1 MKNTKLLIIILT
13 LIFGVSIMN
22 FTASAEVYT
31 ADKNTEL
38 ASAFEADTETA
49 NDTEVKSQ
57 SMASDSEEILED
69 ESASED
75 TADKGTFFQNL
86 AVNGF
91 LGMFLGIFIVLNMI
105 VEFFSLLFGR

>member
-1 MKNTKLLIIILT
+1 MKNTKLLIIMLT

-22 FTASAEVYT
+22 FTASAEVYSDEYT

-75 TADKGTFFQNL
+75 TAGKGTFFQRVFIY
-86 AVNGF
+86 AY
-91 LGMFLGIFIVLNMI
+91 LGMAFILNMI
-105 VEFFSLLFGR
+105 VEFFSLFF